1 MMNHRLTCKCF
12 SALSLLIFQKTYK
25 NLSSA
30 FCHRFSNYINHDM
43 LQRTQSEEP
52 PRSPRSLFE
61 QQQQRS
67 SIFNQFDT
75 YEQHASELGTSK
87 SSEIFVTE
95 QYHPKTHSRNLSGT
109 TDRSMDSKDLAAM
122 QSNNNFIDSDFVNT
136 SGCMEFME
144 QATQLH
150 LNSNSLPRRKCFHH
164 ANEHHTNS
172 LPRQSGHQ
180 VYDFDG
186 NKTAT
191 NDADGTGDNDE
202 ADDDDDDGNVRAQRI
217 KANLAQFRVH
227 GTFSLDSS
235 GSGEMSSKRRY
246 SCAMPEM
253 MRHLNP
259 SDFEELQ
266 ALVRRNSMNVFY
278 QRQSTEDDDEDDE
291 EDDDDQDQ
299 EGEHIFGL
307 SVNYQFR
314 ILNNLVIKF
323 YFSRRVLLR
332 RRRRCGRTKP
342 NR

>member
-1 MMNHRLTCKCF
+1 
-12 SALSLLIFQKTYK
+12 
-25 NLSSA
+25 
-30 FCHRFSNYINHDM
+30 M

-61 QQQQRS
+61 QQQHQR
-67 SIFNQFDT
+67 SIFNQFDS

-87 SSEIFVTE
+87 SSEIFVSAE
-95 QYHPKTHSRNLSGT
+95 HYHRKTHSRNLSGT
-109 TDRSMDSKDLAAM
+109 TDRSIDSKDIAAM

-136 SGCMEFME
+136 SGCIEFME

-150 LNSNSLPRRKCFHH
+150 LNSNSLPRRKCLYH

-172 LPRQSGHQ
+172 LPRQSGHH

-186 NKTAT
+186 NKTA
-191 NDADGTGDNDE
+191 ADN
-202 ADDDDDDGNVRAQRI
+202 ADDDDDENDDDGNVRAQRI

-235 GSGEMSSKRRY
+235 GSGETSSKRRY
-246 SCAMPEM
+246 SCAMPEI

-278 QRQSTEDDDEDDE
+278 QRQSTDADDDEDE
-291 EDDDDQDQ
+291 EEDDDQDQ
-299 EGEHIFGL
+299 EGEQL
-307 SVNYQFR
+307 SYFH
-314 ILNNLVIKF
+314 LNSIVIDDKIP
-323 YFSRRVLLR
+323 YF
-332 RRRRCGRTKP
+332 
-342 NR
+342 